1 MKITRKTPAKKLKRL
16 DVLDEGFAKPISPI
30 KSEAPDIGKMLDEN
44 IKKNGPFFCS
54 QPFIHMYI
62 PTYGLAHP
70 CCNTTMNVK
79 KHISENNIRK
89 QLENM

>member
-1 MKITRKTPAKKLKRL
+1 
-16 DVLDEGFAKPISPI
+16 
-30 KSEAPDIGKMLDEN
+30 MLDHV
-44 IKKNGPFFCS
+44 IKKKGKFFCS

-79 KHISENNIRK
+79 KHVSEMVLMVYGIN
-89 QLENM
+89 QS